1 MLDETREAL
10 PDHWLVAFERAD
22 LADGLQARHR
32 TGYGSTIRTKTYVKS
47 QSPCTIE
54 IRKIV
59 EDESVYKLVAPT
71 NTTKQMAS
79 TGVFK
84 EDYCMEGKDACAP
97 EPETQQEM
105 LNNSLQSH
113 FVPRSLHILQ
123 IFQAVPPL
131 RMLRVDQKRN
141 RTSYW
146 KLVRIPDESLE
157 LVRFPCL
164 RMLPACHKLMA
175 CSWNPLE
182 GMIFISKGLFFMCCH
197 LRNCRHHPRSGLRE
211 FCNPPQD
218 IDDPPDEQE
227 RKRHS
232 HKQSNS

>member
-84 EDYCMEGKDACAP
+84 EDYCM
-97 EPETQQEM
+97 
-105 LNNSLQSH
+105 
-113 FVPRSLHILQ
+113 
-123 IFQAVPPL
+123 
-131 RMLRVDQKRN
+131 
-141 RTSYW
+141 
-146 KLVRIPDESLE
+146 
-157 LVRFPCL
+157 
-164 RMLPACHKLMA
+164 
-175 CSWNPLE
+175 
-182 GMIFISKGLFFMCCH
+182 
-197 LRNCRHHPRSGLRE
+197 
-211 FCNPPQD
+211 
-218 IDDPPDEQE
+218 
-227 RKRHS
+227 
-232 HKQSNS
+232 